1 MRDRLSGCSDGY
13 VEETMNREM
22 ILENVERIRR
32 ELAEAAEGRYPVPRL
47 MAVTK
52 TRPPEEILLLKD
64 AGITE
69 IGENRVQELK
79 SKLPALGGGFRIHL
93 IGRLQRNKVRQIVT
107 DVSMIQS
114 VDSVAL
120 AEEISRRAAG
130 AGLCMDVLAEISPAG
145 EEQKGGIAP
154 DLLRPFLKDIVH
166 LPGLHVRGLMAVMPN
181 LGPTPELD
189 ALFRNMRSLFEQ
201 IREEAIPGIDMDELS
216 MGMSGDYLCAAR
228 HGATMVRIG
237 SALFGPRDYGP
248 K

>member
-1 MRDRLSGCSDGY
+1 MESDLLRERLDHLRSALLTAS
-13 VEETMNREM
+13 
-22 ILENVERIRR
+22 
-32 ELAEAAEGRYPVPRL
+32 EGRYPPPRII
-47 MAVTK
+47 AVTK
-52 TRPPEEILLLKD
+52 THPAEMILPL
-64 AGITE
+64 AGLGIQE
-69 IGENRVQELK
+69 IGENRVQEIREKVPLLDGK
-79 SKLPALGGGFRIHL
+79 FAVHL
-93 IGRLQRNKVRQIVT
+93 IGRLQTNKVKYIMK
-107 DVSMIQS
+107 DVVMIQS
-114 VDSVAL
+114 LDRMELAHEINRQAL
-120 AEEISRRAAG
+120 KHDIV
-130 AGLCMDVLAEISPAG
+130 MPVLVQVSPAG